1 MMTIFHYM
9 GCFGAPCEL
18 DLVLGFP
25 GKRHTEIEYAPLRLT
40 FLVALMLSLAACGE
54 SSPGPKGDPGPQ
66 GPQGPPGPPGPAAS
80 PSGVAAS
87 DLRIVRNT
95 CSSDGCT
102 LRCNEGET
110 IMFAWCGPHRN
121 GATIASEQSA
131 QCRPLAA
138 NSPIIGLCAKI
149 GGP

>member
-54 SSPGPKGDPGPQ
+54 SRPVPRVILDRRDLK
-66 GPQGPPGPPGPAAS
+66 GPPDHPDRQRAHP
-80 PSGVAAS
+80 
-87 DLRIVRNT
+87 
-95 CSSDGCT
+95 
-102 LRCNEGET
+102 E
-110 IMFAWCGPHRN
+110 
-121 GATIASEQSA
+121 
-131 QCRPLAA
+131 
-138 NSPIIGLCAKI
+138 
-149 GGP
+149 